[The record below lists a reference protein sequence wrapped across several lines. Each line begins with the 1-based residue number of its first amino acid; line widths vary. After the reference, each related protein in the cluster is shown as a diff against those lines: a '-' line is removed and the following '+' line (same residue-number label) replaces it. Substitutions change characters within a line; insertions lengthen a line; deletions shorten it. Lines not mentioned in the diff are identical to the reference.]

1 MSASAFS
8 AFPFP
13 SQAEHGFQRGE
24 RFILSRSLQGKDTQ
38 AEFSLILRIRQ
49 VQPQRVATTFH
60 SRVIVIR
67 PKCVF
72 RKGFGKT
79 VISRKV
85 CSFEIGSSQLHRSY
99 KRAMVT
105 KNNNPLSIKGWMC
118 SPQAVLRFG
127 RLQRVLRGPVS
138 RRAVSGYSF
147 LSFCLPPRS
156 FSVFLPRVTFTLTA

>member
-13 SQAEHGFQRGE
+13 SKAEHGFKRGE

-38 AEFSLILRIRQ
+38 AEFSPVLQIRQ
-49 VQPQRVATTFH
+49 VQPQLVATTFH

-72 RKGFGKT
+72 RKGFGKI

-99 KRAMVT
+99 KRAMDT
-105 KNNNPLSIKGWMC
+105 KHNHPLSIKGWMC

-127 RLQRVLRGPVS
+127 RLQRVLGDQCP
-138 RRAVSGYSF
+138 GE
-147 LSFCLPPRS
+147 
-156 FSVFLPRVTFTLTA
+156 